1 MPITPIADM
10 ESGDSVRGKI
20 NASFGRVDLLEVAD
34 EDGSIL
40 VSDGADGFVKHSIAA
55 DILLSMAATL
65 RVYGGNNA

>member
-1 MPITPIADM
+1 M

-40 VSDGADGFVKHSIAA
+40 VSDGADGFVKHSVAV
-55 DILLSMAATL
+55 DLLLAMAANLNIYRRNTT
-65 RVYGGNNA
+65 